1 MIETDILLLLVATA
15 AAVYGYVEYGREIPK
30 KTLRPRPFTWL
41 IWGIL
46 STCVTVIQIQNGA
59 ELGVV
64 GAVLGAVS
72 GYILAGMAWYYGHRK
87 IHEVDIL
94 SLVLAAG
101 VLVLWGFV
109 GDQVTA
115 IAATLVYMIGFV
127 PTVVRAV
134 KAPTHERI
142 LPFAMS
148 VFKYTISFVLLEKV
162 SVETAIYPIGL
173 ALANAAF
180 IVMILGLRLHRH
192 GTTSRKK

>member
-1 MIETDILLLLVATA
+1 M
-15 AAVYGYVEYGREIPK
+15 
-30 KTLRPRPFTWL
+30 
-41 IWGIL
+41 
-46 STCVTVIQIQNGA
+46 TVIQIQNGA

-87 IHEVDIL
+87 IHEADIL